1 MSVRRRLAWTI
12 ALWFGCGRF
21 PKAPGTAGSAGALP
35 LAWLLR
41 PYGPVAMGAAAVVV
55 TVIGTWAANVVC
67 EDTRVKD
74 PQIVVVDEVAGML
87 VTFLA
92 LPASAPWWKGALAVF
107 VAFRICDQL
116 KPWPARAAER
126 LPKGI
131 GVMADDVLAAVWAA
145 GLVWGASRLGWLA

>member
-1 MSVRRRLAWTI
+1 MRRRLAWTI

-41 PYGPVAMGAAAVVV
+41 PYGTWAMAAAAVVIAV
-55 TVIGTWAANVVC
+55 VGTWAANVVC
-67 EDTRVKD
+67 DDTRVKD

-92 LPASAPWWKGALAVF
+92 LPASATWWKGALAVF
-107 VAFRICDQL
+107 VAFRICDQI
-116 KPWPARAAER
+116 KPWPARQAER
-126 LPKGI
+126 LPKGY
-131 GVMADDVLAAVWAA
+131 GVMADDLLAGVWAA
-145 GLVWGASRLGWLA
+145 ALVAIASRFGWLV